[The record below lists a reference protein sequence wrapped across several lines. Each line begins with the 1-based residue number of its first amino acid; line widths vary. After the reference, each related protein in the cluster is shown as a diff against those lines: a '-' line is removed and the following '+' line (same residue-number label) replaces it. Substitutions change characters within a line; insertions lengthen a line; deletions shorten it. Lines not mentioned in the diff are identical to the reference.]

1 MACARRLLLLLYL
14 LPVSLAWRP
23 KTVFHLHKPGVTEA
37 LHHPDRL
44 PPGPGPAEGARAGW
58 PAPGGG
64 GSRRPELAAE
74 GAGGRR
80 RERGLPS
87 GGGQPNGH
95 ACSKHSECR
104 SRCCVLGIS
113 GSELTCRPMTIFL
126 QCQPWRK
133 VSRRPGRGREGRGQG
148 GRRAPGSGS
157 VSPAQREPLHQRRRV
172 PEQVLPRSDRG
183 QPPPLR
189 PPEGDPG
196 SMPDLVT
203 GKLILVEEPVWTREK
218 LSLDLVP
225 AFSWELSLRFPP
237 LVLGCENLRVSDA
250 PVLS

>member
-64 GSRRPELAAE
+64 SRRPELAAE

-95 ACSKHSECR
+95 ACSKHSGCR
-104 SRCCVLGIS
+104 SRCCVLSIS

-133 VSRRPGRGREGRGQG
+133 PNGSHCTNDNECQSRCCLAPTEVSHRRCVPQRGI
-148 GRRAPGSGS
+148 
-157 VSPAQREPLHQRRRV
+157 
-172 PEQVLPRSDRG
+172 
-183 QPPPLR
+183 
-189 PPEGDPG
+189 
-196 SMPDLVT
+196 LVQC
-203 GKLILVEEPVWTREK
+203 LIL
-218 LSLDLVP
+218 
-225 AFSWELSLRFPP
+225 
-237 LVLGCENLRVSDA
+237 
-250 PVLS
+250 

>member
-23 KTVFHLHKPGVTEA
+23 KTVFHLHKQPGVTEA

-64 GSRRPELAAE
+64 GSRHPELAAE

-80 RERGLPS
+80 KERGLPS

-104 SRCCVLGIS
+104 SRCCVLSIS

-133 VSRRPGRGREGRGQG
+133 PNGSHCTNDDECQSRCCLAPTEVSHRRCVPQRGI
-148 GRRAPGSGS
+148 
-157 VSPAQREPLHQRRRV
+157 
-172 PEQVLPRSDRG
+172 
-183 QPPPLR
+183 
-189 PPEGDPG
+189 
-196 SMPDLVT
+196 LVQC
-203 GKLILVEEPVWTREK
+203 LILVSAPGARVERLPGA
-218 LSLDLVP
+218 LDWP
-225 AFSWELSLRFPP
+225 
-237 LVLGCENLRVSDA
+237 
-250 PVLS
+250 